1 MTGGDAVK
9 NIIISILTILCFIPC
24 NSVTS
29 YAKELKENSETTVYS
44 AGLIS
49 NYNISV
55 SASGNSL
62 LFNGKTNCVVKMKTV
77 GIKSI
82 VIQRSSD
89 GSSWSDYD
97 DNVSDMTK
105 DSAISFSVSSKDL
118 GTVTGGYYYRV
129 TCKHYAKESGLF
141 SRSES
146 ISNTSNSVWIS

>member
-1 MTGGDAVK
+1 MK

-24 NSVTS
+24 NSFTS
-29 YAKELKENSETTVYS
+29 YATELKENSETTVYS
-44 AGLIS
+44 AGLIK
-49 NYNISV
+49 NYYISI
-55 SASGNSL
+55 SASGKSL
-62 LFNGKTNCVVKMKTV
+62 LFTGNTNCFETMKTV

-105 DSAISFSVSSKDL
+105 DNAISFSVSSKDL

-141 SRSES
+141 GSSES
-146 ISNTSNSVWIS
+146 ISNTSNSVWIT

>member
-1 MTGGDAVK
+1 MK
-9 NIIISILTILCFIPC
+9 NIIISTLTLICFLPF
-24 NSVTS
+24 TS
-29 YAKELKENSETTVYS
+29 MNTYAVEIKDNSEITVYS

-49 NYNISV
+49 SYNISI
-55 SASGNSL
+55 SASGKSL
-62 LFNGKTNCVVKMKTV
+62 LFTGKTNCVSTMKTA

-97 DNVSDMTK
+97 NVSDMTK
-105 DSAISFSVSSKDL
+105 DNATSFSVSSKDL
-118 GTVTGGYYYRV
+118 GTFTGGYYYRV

-141 SRSES
+141 GSSES